1 MHKPKLKTMAMD
13 IEAIAQAIEADAG
26 RALPGLR
33 ESLQQTKAGKCGRI
47 HKPGQILVRAAR
59 GKLGLSQS
67 AFAGLIQTP
76 IATVQ
81 DWEQGRSA
89 PPGGVQCLLR
99 IALKHPDI
107 VLNLAA

>member
-1 MHKPKLKTMAMD
+1 MNKPKKMDMD
-13 IEAIAQAIEADAG
+13 IEAIAQAIEVDAG
-26 RALPGLR
+26 HTLPGLR
-33 ESLQQTKAGKCGRI
+33 ESLQQTKAGKSGRI